1 MLIGKR
7 IKDLR
12 IANGISQ
19 QELGDKVGVTKV
31 SICGY
36 ENGSRMPS
44 LETFVMLADT
54 FNTTTDYLLGR
65 EVSVT
70 SEESN
75 QYVGAIS
82 DQDIEFIQE
91 LKHYPM
97 VYNKIIKDIKRSVNV
112 INKKMR

>member
-1 MLIGKR
+1 
-7 IKDLR
+7 
-12 IANGISQ
+12 
-19 QELGDKVGVTKV
+19 
-31 SICGY
+31 
-36 ENGSRMPS
+36 MPS

-54 FNTTTDYLLGR
+54 FNITTDYLLGR

-112 INKKMR
+112 INKKIR